1 MAVMD
6 ASVSLFVRS
15 ANRIDLR
22 AWQLGRIESMG
33 KRRHVLNGGLVGSF
47 IFGLLMTNSKRS

>member
-1 MAVMD
+1 MAAMD
-6 ASVSLFVRS
+6 ATVSVFVRS

-33 KRRHVLNGGLVGSF
+33 KRRHVLNGGLVGS
-47 IFGLLMTNSKRS
+47 LSLDS